1 MGDQLVAEGDVRKAT
16 SALLGSTV
24 AGSLVALVLYGI
36 YAATHTRYIASEPYT
51 RLALRVKTVLW
62 AVFALLTAYSALV
75 FCDVV
80 HWTTTLKRSPD
91 DILHGWPVD
100 WLLPLFAGFVALPVQ
115 AVLAVRAAAGIEER
129 KSRKMFVFA
138 MALWIL
144 VAFAASI
151 ATTVAG
157 FTARDTASL
166 KINPREHDIVT
177 AVWLW
182 STTVV
187 NLALTISLAL
197 TLSQRRTAYDETT
210 TSRIKASISAL
221 MHTASITAVLAFAG
235 ALSVTV
241 VVTEHAMCSLIDWAF
256 WLPLPACYG
265 ISLYT
270 TQPTRRPAEQPY
282 RSAIPLPTN
291 HHNTHLQTK
300 EMPALPS
307 DSVTVMVPP
316 SYAAVTAGEASASS
330 LVSPEKTASAHS
342 TPNTS
347 PTKKPSRSS
356 ALYDRIEPWERRAS
370 IDNPPVPMPLGYSP
384 SLQAGS
390 RRASS
395 LDIPIRAPS
404 RLRGSS
410 ISDVETVDE
419 SEKEYGTDGEV
430 EEKQE
435 KREAEEERE
444 RARTDSA
451 LRSSDGFEHH

>member
-36 YAATHTRYIASEPYT
+36 YAANHARYIASEPYA
-51 RLALRVKTVLW
+51 RLALRVKAVLW

-80 HWTTTLKRSPD
+80 HWTTTLKRSPED
-91 DILHGWPVD
+91 VLHGWPVD
-100 WLLPLFAGFVALPVQ
+100 WLLPLFAGCVAMPVQ
-115 AVLAVRAAAGIEER
+115 ALLAFRAAAGIEER
-129 KSRKMFVFA
+129 TSRKMFVLA

-144 VAFAASI
+144 AAFAASI

-157 FTARDTASL
+157 FTAS
-166 KINPREHDIVT
+166 PREHDIVT

-187 NLALTISLAL
+187 NLALTISLAV
-197 TLSQRRTAYDETT
+197 TLSQRRAVSDETT
-210 TSRIKASISAL
+210 ASRIKAPLSAL
-221 MHTASITAVLAFAG
+221 MHTASFTAVLAFAG

-241 VVTEHAMCSLIDWAF
+241 VVTEHAMWSLIDWAF

-265 ISLYT
+265 ISLHT
-270 TQPTRRPAEQPY
+270 TRSIRRSAEQPY

-291 HHNTHLQTK
+291 HHDTHFQTK
-300 EMPALPS
+300 EMPALPP

-316 SYAAVTAGEASASS
+316 PYAAVTAGEASAAS
-330 LVSPEKTASAHS
+330 LTSPEKTASAHS

-370 IDNPPVPMPLGYSP
+370 IDNPPVPLPLGYSP
-384 SLQAGS
+384 SLQAGT

-410 ISDVETVDE
+410 ISDVETVSE
-419 SEKEYGTDGEV
+419 SAKEYGTDGEV

-435 KREAEEERE
+435 KREADDERE

-451 LRSSDGFEHH
+451 LRSSEGFEHH

>member
-241 VVTEHAMCSLIDWAF
+241 VVTEHAMWSLIDWAF
-256 WLPLPACYG
+256 WPCTLLNLPA
-265 ISLYT
+265 
-270 TQPTRRPAEQPY
+270 
-282 RSAIPLPTN
+282 
-291 HHNTHLQTK
+291 
-300 EMPALPS
+300 ALP
-307 DSVTVMVPP
+307 
-316 SYAAVTAGEASASS
+316 
-330 LVSPEKTASAHS
+330 
-342 TPNTS
+342 NS
-347 PTKKPSRSS
+347 PTAPPSRS
-356 ALYDRIEPWERRAS
+356 RRTTTTRTS
-370 IDNPPVPMPLGYSP
+370 RQRKCPL
-384 SLQAGS
+384 S
-390 RRASS
+390 RPTR
-395 LDIPIRAPS
+395 
-404 RLRGSS
+404 
-410 ISDVETVDE
+410 
-419 SEKEYGTDGEV
+419 
-430 EEKQE
+430 
-435 KREAEEERE
+435 
-444 RARTDSA
+444 
-451 LRSSDGFEHH
+451 